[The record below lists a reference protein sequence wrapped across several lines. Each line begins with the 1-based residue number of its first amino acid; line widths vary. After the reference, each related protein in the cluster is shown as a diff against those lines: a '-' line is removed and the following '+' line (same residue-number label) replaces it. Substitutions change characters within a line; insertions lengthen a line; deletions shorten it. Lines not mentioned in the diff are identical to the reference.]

1 MVSVPF
7 GCNFWWEPPL
17 ASASNIRQSGWLLDL
32 LLLFHYF
39 VILFWSFH
47 VYIDRS
53 RTEWRMR
60 WTICLLLAFVF
71 RKIYPFP
78 QINSQ
83 LPLVSLFLTK
93 VDRGLTIPPSLSSF
107 IREAWLC
114 LVPPTCT
121 DMSRLQNGRG
131 FQTECLPFSV
141 SNGSLP
147 PLVESPSPPGAD
159 DKVKKL
165 PPGPHPL
172 ISRSKPVRF
181 YQAEFGR
188 VGIVSFGC

>member
-60 WTICLLLAFVF
+60 WTICQLLAFVF

-83 LPLVSLFLTK
+83 LPVISLFLIK
-93 VDRGLTIPPSLSSF
+93 VDRGLTIPPLSSF
-107 IREAWLC
+107 IKEER
-114 LVPPTCT
+114 
-121 DMSRLQNGRG
+121 RG
-131 FQTECLPFSV
+131 CV
-141 SNGSLP
+141 WSLP
-147 PLVESPSPPGAD
+147 LVLTCPAFKMAGGFKRSASPSPW
-159 DKVKKL
+159 VMEVC
-165 PPGPHPL
+165 PPLSRALAPRGQTIKWRNFPPAPIPL
-172 ISRSKPVRF
+172 
-181 YQAEFGR
+181 YQGLNPSDFIKQSSGELEL
-188 VGIVSFGC
+188 